1 MPDEISFQYG
11 KHFVQVKAI
20 LPKPTGEE
28 EEAYMKPA
36 RLPGILL
43 TVYVDGQP
51 LGNLPHR
58 ELEEPID
65 TEERARRLVNRK
77 LGRRL

>member
-1 MPDEISFQYG
+1 MPDDISFQHG
-11 KHFVQVKAI
+11 KHFVQVKTT
-20 LPKPTGEE
+20 LPTSTGKG
-28 EEAYMKPA
+28 EAAHMRPA

-77 LGRRL
+77 MGRRL

>member
-1 MPDEISFQYG
+1 MPDDISFQYG
-11 KHFVQVKAI
+11 KHLVQVKATQ
-20 LPKPTGEE
+20 PNPTGEG
-28 EEAYMKPA
+28 EAHMRPA